1 MPSPE
6 TGKNNGAEPLTAGSA
21 RLYLTLG
28 ITAVIVLVADQV
40 SKQIALSRLA
50 DGPVD
55 LIGGAL
61 TLRLTYNSGGA
72 FGVLQGWPGLF
83 LIATGVVVAVILLS
97 VRRLEDPRWALPL
110 GMVLGGG
117 LGNVS
122 DRIFRDTNGQV
133 VDFIDLHWW
142 PVFNVADASIV
153 VGVGVVLILS
163 ARTRARAGV
172 G

>member
-6 TGKNNGAEPLTAGSA
+6 TGRKKGADPLRAGSA
-21 RLYLTLG
+21 RLYLSLG
-28 ITAVIVLVADQV
+28 ITALIVVVADQV
-40 SKQIALSRLA
+40 SKQLALSRLA

-72 FGVLQGWPGLF
+72 FGVLQGWPAIF
-83 LIATGVVVAVILLS
+83 LIATGVVVAVILLW
-97 VRRLEDPRWALPL
+97 VRRLDDPRWALPL

-117 LGNVS
+117 LGNVF

-153 VGVGVVLILS
+153 IGVGVVLMLS
-163 ARTRARAGV
+163 ARTRARLGAG
-172 G
+172 

>member
-1 MPSPE
+1 MPAPE
-6 TGKNNGAEPLTAGSA
+6 TGRRTEAEPPTRAGPA
-21 RLYLTLG
+21 RVYLSLG
-28 ITAVIVLVADQV
+28 ITALLVVIADQV
-40 SKQIALSRLA
+40 TKQLALSGLA

-55 LIGGAL
+55 LIAGAL
-61 TLRLTYNSGGA
+61 TLRLTFNSGGA

-83 LIATGVVVAVILLS
+83 LLATAVVVAVILMW

-117 LGNVS
+117 LGNVF

-142 PVFNVADASIV
+142 PVFNLADASIV
-153 VGVGVVLILS
+153 IGVGVVLVLS
-163 ARTRARAGV
+163 ARARAGV